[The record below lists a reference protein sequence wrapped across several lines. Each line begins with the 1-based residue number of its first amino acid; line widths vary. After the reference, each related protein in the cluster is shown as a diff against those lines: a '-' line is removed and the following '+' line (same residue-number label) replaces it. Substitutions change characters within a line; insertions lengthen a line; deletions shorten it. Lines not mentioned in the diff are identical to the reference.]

1 MSSHIVFTS
10 VQMEFLYEEN
20 AAYDFL
26 QRCSKLMTIGILL
39 VFVLLIFAVIWD
51 YLFQKPLDI
60 RGCHV
65 LITG

>member
-1 MSSHIVFTS
+1 
-10 VQMEFLYEEN
+10 MEFLYEEN

-39 VFVLLIFAVIWD
+39 VFVLLTFAVIWD